1 MGWPGHR
8 LALLIAAGV
17 LAAWLAGMAVAM
29 RAAALP
35 PEASGT
41 MLVVFPPDMNEGEA
55 LNRLVSAGALPIRK
69 TWLGFVWVA
78 SAPEA
83 GLAGRLVAGGAIAAY
98 RELPVSP
105 EIAGCFA
112 AADAKMQE
120 FFALR

>member
-17 LAAWLAGMAVAM
+17 LAAWLGVMAVSL

-41 MLVVFPPDMNEGEA
+41 MLVVFPPQMQADAAFAA
-55 LNRLVSAGALPIRK
+55 LVRAGALPIRK

-83 GLAGRLVAGGAIAAY
+83 GRLLTEGAMGTY
-98 RELPVSP
+98 RDLPVSP

-112 AADAKMQE
+112 YADAKMQE
-120 FFALR
+120 MFAF